1 MTTLTAADVRRKV
14 RLALIT
20 RADAATALSAPGTA
34 GHPVDTERLHA
45 YWVLGEGRQKWIH
58 SLHRWTTLYRHLVK
72 FMPPEEAKRTTS
84 KWFQEAVG
92 YASGSDLNRVR
103 SGKPPRGKRIGPG

>member
-1 MTTLTAADVRRKV
+1 VAPVQTQADIRRKA

-20 RADAATALSAPGTA
+20 RATAHTVQSVNA
-34 GHPVDTERLHA
+34 HPVDTERLRA

-103 SGKPPRGKRIGPG
+103 SGKPPRGRVVGPG